1 MRRRVPTSRATTD
14 EEARSHHHYNN
25 TVYIARTVA
34 PTRSTPPPPERT
46 LLDEGARVVTT
57 ARSRAEATPED
68 STFIAA
74 DLRSADQV
82 KNLVAEAVKTL
93 GGLDLLVHNAG
104 AARVYLGGAETIP
117 DEEWQDSLDIH
128 FLSAVRLTNAAL
140 PALRE
145 AENAAIVN
153 ISSNGTETPSGALL
167 HYVAAKSALVTYTK
181 GIAKDLAK
189 EGIRANLV
197 TPGPVDT
204 PGGTAILET
213 IAAGVGAT
221 RDVLLG
227 GVPLGR
233 AGEPGDVAEA
243 VTFLLS
249 NRAQWITGENI
260 YVDGG
265 S

>member
-1 MRRRVPTSRATTD
+1 MYTPSKPIPGEFAGRRALVTGGTRGIGA
-14 EEARSHHHYNN
+14 A
-25 TVYIARTVA
+25 IAQQ
-34 PTRSTPPPPERT
+34 
-46 LLDEGARVVTT
+46 LLDEGASVVTT
-57 ARSRAEATPED
+57 ARTRAESTPEG

-74 DLRSADQV
+74 DLRSPEAITD
-82 KNLVAEAVKTL
+82 LVTQAVEVL

-104 AARVYLGGAETIP
+104 AARVYLEGSEAIP
-117 DEEWQDSLDIH
+117 DQEWQDSLDIH
-128 FLSAVRLTNAAL
+128 FLSAVRLVNAAL

-145 AENAAIVN
+145 AENASVVN
-153 ISSNGTETPSGALL
+153 ISTNGTETPSGPLL
-167 HYVAAKSALVTYTK
+167 HYVAAKSALDTYTK

-189 EGIRANLV
+189 EGIRVNLV

-213 IAAGVGAT
+213 IAEGIGAT
-221 RDVLLG
+221 REALLS

-233 AGEPGDVAEA
+233 AGEPGDIAEA

-249 NRAQWITGENI
+249 PRAQWITGANI
-260 YVDGG
+260 SVTGG